1 MNNKYRN
8 RFVNSIEEDINQD
21 KYIDP
26 ERIAKGI
33 QYLDDAQAVLQRK
46 AERLVKKYAA
56 EVKEAGKNVDTE
68 LAAMGIVVSEDEL
81 SAELEAAE

>member
-8 RFVNSIEEDINQD
+8 RCVNSIEEDINQD

-81 SAELEAAE
+81 SAELETAE

>member
-8 RFVNSIEEDINQD
+8 NFVNSIEEDINQD

-33 QYLDDAQAVLQRK
+33 KYLDEAQAVLQRK
-46 AERLVKKYAA
+46 GERLVKKYAGEVAA
-56 EVKEAGKNVDTE
+56 EGKNVDAE
-68 LAAMGIVVSEDEL
+68 LAAMGIVVSDDEL
-81 SAELEAAE
+81 TKELEAAK

>member
-26 ERIAKGI
+26 ARLATGVK
-33 QYLDDAQAVLQRK
+33 YLDEAQEVLQRK

-56 EVKEAGKNVDTE
+56 EVAAAGKNVDTE
-68 LAAMGIVVSEDEL
+68 LAAMGIVVTDDEL
-81 SAELEAAE
+81 TKELEAAE